1 MQHLEQHQK
10 DLSNKQIWV
19 DVQGYVWED
28 IANSNKQTKR
38 NDVFDKDN
46 DKLADG
52 VIVRLK
58 HKNGTVIDT
67 KVTGKDGAYK
77 FIKVKI
83 TELGNYYVEFEY
95 NGLKY
100 QCVTK
105 NLNLANGSKAIEKEA
120 DRTNFN
126 NSYSSITGGNA
137 KGSSTTGY
145 SKSENGTTTNNLTY
159 KNGTYSSSLVD
170 NTTYATSS
178 ANGYVKSQNGSTG
191 VVIKADTN
199 TAGYTLKWSP
209 GVYTISNVNLGMYLR
224 DQPDMAI
231 ATDLNNIE
239 LDLNGYTHSYK
250 YNKRNSSYRN

>member
-1 MQHLEQHQK
+1 MKNYYEVKSTVDAYVVNNNATSGTTSK

-100 QCVTK
+100 QCVNK
-105 NLNLANGSKAIEKEA
+105 NLNLANGSKALETEK
-120 DRTNFN
+120 DRTDFN
-126 NSYSSITGGNA
+126 ASYSSITGGNE
-137 KGSSTTGY
+137 KGNTTTGY

-178 ANGYVKSQNGSTG
+178 ANG
-191 VVIKADTN
+191 
-199 TAGYTLKWSP
+199 
-209 GVYTISNVNLGMYLR
+209 
-224 DQPDMAI
+224 
-231 ATDLNNIE
+231 
-239 LDLNGYTHSYK
+239 
-250 YNKRNSSYRN
+250 